1 MRRLLPLALA
11 LAAIPLASPIPAQA
25 GDLLV
30 AREPGAS
37 PAARLALRD
46 AVDAEHV
53 RDLPVG
59 GVEVVRVADGD
70 EHAALAELRDRGD
83 VRWAEPDRAVRAF
96 TRDALFGLQWGL
108 PAIGVPAAWAAAT
121 GGGQTVAVI
130 DTGVDAGHPDLV
142 AQLDA
147 RGASADLHGH
157 GTHVAG
163 IVAAAAN
170 NGIGVAGAA
179 PRARVL
185 ALQALGA
192 DGTGRISAVAAA
204 EERAAGLGARVV
216 NLSLGADWPSSVER
230 EVIRAHPRTL
240 FVAAAGNDGR
250 DVDARPT
257 YPCAYDEANVL
268 CVGAAG
274 RDGAPAP
281 FSNVGARSVDLF
293 APGTDIA
300 STWPGARYATADG
313 TSMAAPL
320 AAAAAALLLERR
332 PGLTGSEVRAALV
345 AASVRTPAHAGRA
358 VGGLLD
364 VARAV
369 GVAASPAGA
378 APTGQPAG
386 TGAGTAVPAGSTAN
400 GADPAPA
407 LSGVRLS
414 GDVVRAC
421 GSGTAGGAFSA
432 RARGRA
438 DRTRAARTRARGSRS
453 RRARTGACRPEAVVL
468 RFRLARAGA
477 VALTWQ
483 RRACSGG
490 RCRWTVAR
498 RLEVAGPA
506 GTSSRRLGA
515 APGGRLLTPGRHRL
529 VVAALG
535 STATT
540 RAFTVAGR

>member
-1 MRRLLPLALA
+1 VRRLLPLALA
-11 LAAIPLASPIPAQA
+11 LAATPFAPPAPAQA
-25 GDLLV
+25 GDLIV
-30 AREPGAS
+30 AREPGVA

-70 EHAALAELRDRGD
+70 ERAAVAELRARPG
-83 VRWAEPDRAVRAF
+83 VRWAEPDRPVRAF
-96 TRDALFGLQWGL
+96 TRDALFALQWGL
-108 PAIGVPAAWAAAT
+108 PAIGAPAAWATAT
-121 GGGQTVAVI
+121 GGGQVVAVI
-130 DTGVDAGHPDLV
+130 DTGVDAAHPDL
-142 AQLDA
+142 AGRLDG
-147 RGASADLHGH
+147 RGAATDVNGH

-163 IVAAAAN
+163 IVAATAD

-216 NLSLGADWPSSVER
+216 NLSLGADGPSAVER

-250 DVDARPT
+250 DVDATPT
-257 YPCAYDEANVL
+257 YPCAYDEPNVL

-274 RDGAPAP
+274 RDGRPAP
-281 FSNVGARSVDLF
+281 FSNVGARTVDLF

-320 AAAAAALLLERR
+320 AAAAAALVLERR
-332 PGLTGSEVRAALV
+332 PGLTGAELRGALV
-345 AASVRTPAHAGRA
+345 AASARTAAHEGRA

-364 VARAV
+364 VARAL
-369 GVAASPAGA
+369 GVAAPPVAAGRSPGSGTAAGA
-378 APTGQPAG
+378 TAAPRPA
-386 TGAGTAVPAGSTAN
+386 PARP
-400 GADPAPA
+400 DPAPA

-421 GSGTAGGAFSA
+421 PGGAAGGAYGA
-432 RARGRA
+432 RV
-438 DRTRAARTRARGSRS
+438 
-453 RRARTGACRPEAVVL
+453 RRARSGACRPRAIVL

-483 RRACSGG
+483 RRTCPGG

-498 RLEVAGPA
+498 RLHVASPA
-506 GTSSRRLGA
+506 GTTSRHLGA
-515 APGGRLLTPGRHRL
+515 APGGRPLAPGPHRL
-529 VVAALG
+529 VIAAHG
-535 STATT
+535 TTAVT